1 MKQTLL
7 ALFVITGFIS
17 FFSSC
22 EGCLQRKCSIC
33 PTSQEIEIRNNIAN
47 EYNCDVS
54 VGHDEGAV
62 YDNRID
68 GSFGISLD
76 FTAVKATEKN
86 LCEKDSVYLD
96 SLSRVIAKKILPI
109 LSHKKNYNKIGV
121 SYSTE
126 KHFNE
131 KMSSTDCSKEFEIP
145 IKDLH

>member
-7 ALFVITGFIS
+7 ALLVTTGIIS

-33 PTSQEIEIRNNIAN
+33 PTSQEIEVRNNIAN
-47 EYNCDVS
+47 EYNCDVR
-54 VGHDEGAV
+54 VGHDEKAV
-62 YDNRID
+62 YDNKID
-68 GSFGISLD
+68 GSFGIGLD
-76 FTAVKATEKN
+76 FTAIKSTEKN
-86 LCEKDSVYLD
+86 LCEKDSLYLD
-96 SLSRVIAKKILPI
+96 SLSQVIAKKILPI
-109 LSHKKNYNKIGV
+109 LSHKKNYNKISV

-126 KHFNE
+126 KHSNE

>member
-1 MKQTLL
+1 MKQKLL
-7 ALFVITGFIS
+7 VLLGVTGFIS

-22 EGCLQRKCSIC
+22 EELLQRKCSIC

-47 EYNCDVS
+47 EYNCNVS

-76 FTAVKATEKN
+76 FTAIKSTEKN
-86 LCEKDSVYLD
+86 LCEKDSLYLD
-96 SLSRVIAKKILPI
+96 SLSRIIAKKIIPI
-109 LSHKKNYNKIGV
+109 LSHKKNYNRVSV

-126 KHFNE
+126 KNFNE

-145 IKDLH
+145 IKDL

>member
-1 MKQTLL
+1 MKQKLL
-7 ALFVITGFIS
+7 VLLGVTGFIS

-22 EGCLQRKCSIC
+22 EGLLQRKCSIC

-47 EYNCDVS
+47 EYNCNVS

-76 FTAVKATEKN
+76 FTAIKSTEKN
-86 LCEKDSVYLD
+86 LCEKDSLYLD
-96 SLSRVIAKKILPI
+96 SLSRIIAKKIIPI
-109 LSHKKNYNKIGV
+109 LSHKKNYNRVSV

-145 IKDLH
+145 IKDL